1 MKRETFLGSLAAAA
15 MLAAACTKPSIASG
29 KYAVTHSD
37 AEWMKILGSDRYF
50 ILREGGTEPA
60 NSSPLIGET
69 RPGTYRC
76 AGCQLALFSS
86 KNKYDS
92 GDGWPSFWTVLPDAT
107 RTAVGF
113 LDRRGAHRSALSSMR
128 RTPRAHLR
136 RRPRADALALLHR
149 RSRAEVRPGLAPASL
164 SARLTRMN
172 GSYASPADLTSLSS
186 MAVSSGSSA
195 VPSAFSE

>member
-15 MLAAACTKPSIASG
+15 VLAAACTKPSIAGG

-37 AEWMKILGSDRYF
+37 ADWMKILGSDRYF
-50 ILREGGTEPA
+50 ILREGGTEPP

-107 RTAVGF
+107 KTQSDFSIAEERTEVHCRQCGGHLGHIFDDGPAP
-113 LDRRGAHRSALSSMR
+113 
-128 RTPRAHLR
+128 THLR
-136 RRPRADALALLHR
+136 YCIDGLALKFI
-149 RSRAEVRPGLAPASL
+149 PA
-164 SARLTRMN
+164 
-172 GSYASPADLTSLSS
+172 
-186 MAVSSGSSA
+186 
-195 VPSAFSE
+195 